1 MKIVSLVK
9 NADCLLLQHWRIRRI
24 PNLGSA
30 SVFSGFSRIGPTDQ
44 ADPKTGFRLCIVRV
58 PPVTCRK
65 FLSFFLSP
73 KLVKC
78 QIIIPSEKHLSLTPT
93 TILEQTSLTKTIR
106 KTLPAKI
113 QIQNITTQRNPF
125 KGSFKPLKHFQPNH
139 IP

>member
-1 MKIVSLVK
+1 MKIVSRVK
-9 NADCLLLQHWRIRRI
+9 IADCQFFQPWRIWRY
-24 PNLGSA
+24 PKLGSA
-30 SVFSGFSRIGPTDQ
+30 SVISGKPRNGPTDQ
-44 ADPKTGFRLCIVRV
+44 TEPKTGFRLCIVRV

-78 QIIIPSEKHLSLTPT
+78 QTIILSEKHLPSTPI
-93 TILEQTSLTKTIR
+93 TILEQLSLTKTIR
-106 KTLPAKI
+106 KPLPSKNSNS
-113 QIQNITTQRNPF
+113 NITNPRNPF